1 MPHRSITLGAKQG
14 RCLPCMHFHINICEQ
29 IKRESVHK
37 TSLNPSSLLFSFD
50 TNPVGARH
58 ITQAQHILYFFST
71 YEAPAS
77 DMCCLGLHFL
87 LQFSEVTNTM
97 GKSGLTVKKT
107 YSAVIRGTVMLTW
120 SSISSRK
127 SREGIPANSFPL
139 TFLHQAPPLTAGPVV
154 NMVNEVWNCCFFLK
168 AIFLTCQK
176 MSYAL
181 DILFFSFV
189 LFFFLNRIPFP

>member
-1 MPHRSITLGAKQG
+1 MFTKLLRIRHLYYFLLTLILWEPDTLL
-14 RCLPCMHFHINICEQ
+14 RPN
-29 IKRESVHK
+29 
-37 TSLNPSSLLFSFD
+37 TSF
-50 TNPVGARH
+50 
-58 ITQAQHILYFFST
+58 IFFST

-87 LQFSEVTNTM
+87 MQFSEVTNTM

-154 NMVNEVWNCCFFLK
+154 NMVNEVWNCCFFFK
-168 AIFLTCQK
+168 GHISD
-176 MSYAL
+176 MSENEL
-181 DILFFSFV
+181 RIRDI
-189 LFFFLNRIPFP
+189 FFFFCPFFF